1 MTLRELAKWLLLG
14 GATLMGLGA
23 LLWLAEGLGLR
34 RVPGDIVI
42 ERPGITIWVP
52 LGTSL
57 LLSVGLSVLLWLL
70 GRLR

>member
-23 LLWLAEGLGLR
+23 LLWVVGGLGLR
-34 RVPGDIVI
+34 RMPGDLVI
-42 ERPGITIWVP
+42 ERPGLKVYVP

-57 LLSVGLSVLLWLL
+57 LLSVGLSALLWLL
-70 GRLR
+70 GRWR